1 MHLHPLATAI
11 VRAPQSADGLH
22 PTEGFFDPFTDPLAD
37 RVTRMAYGAGVERRT
52 TGPCQILRNVRRHL
66 ECAAGLDEGAGIV
79 ALVAAHSDAATARQA
94 RCHHRERGTALGMS
108 IG

>member
-22 PTEGFFDPFTDPLAD
+22 PTEGLFDPFAHPLAD

-52 TGPCQILRNVRRHL
+52 TGPCQILRHLRRHL
-66 ECAAGLDEGAGIV
+66 ECAAGLKVVGIV
-79 ALVAAHSDAATARQA
+79 ALVASHRDAATAVQA
-94 RCHHRERGTALGMS
+94 RGDHRERGTPLGM
-108 IG
+108 